1 VAATGTG
8 CLLVHRDVLEDMR
21 LKRGGSIHSWFGYD
35 QFTTEAGEWE
45 LGEDLSFC
53 LRARDAGWKVY
64 VDTTLPV
71 GHHKGSKVWWPEDA
85 RKQPV
90 PADYFT
96 GDGDARRDT
105 VE

>member
-1 VAATGTG
+1 MSGNWG
-8 CLLVHRDVLEDMR
+8 R
-21 LKRGGSIHSWFGYD
+21 I
-35 QFTTEAGEWE
+35 
-45 LGEDLSFC
+45 SFC